1 MTLEVGDLIL
11 TGTPSGV
18 GPVKANETIDAG
30 ITGITEMSFSVVS
43 RKLAN
48 SFSTNKN
55 INLL

>member
-48 SFSTNKN
+48 S
-55 INLL
+55 NL